1 MKKSQ
6 MKVWIQTRHLR
17 TLKCM
22 NKQVF
27 FCLFFLVCKNRYA
40 TACKDLLTVANS
52 STNTNTEPE
61 LNQLWNFD
69 EWKPTLS
76 SDTRWNPDG
85 GHDKKK
91 VTGGKTWREKFGVFP
106 QQSQS
111 KKKSSRLR
119 LSQPWTQI
127 RFSEHNYLSRS
138 STHTEQ
144 HILTLTNTTTC
155 LLCGRTVNMSD
166 RTEWR
171 APLTVPPL
179 LAFVVHHSDIAWG
192 DGAEEK
198 EKSRVS
204 LLTQCVCLS
213 LSVCLIFHP
222 KR

>member
-40 TACKDLLTVANS
+40 TACKDLLTVANP

-76 SDTRWNPDG
+76 SDTRWNPVG

-91 VTGGKTWREKFGVFP
+91 WLEEKHGGKSLGFFCSKVKVRRSPVVFVLVSREHRSDSLNTIIWAGAAH
-106 QQSQS
+106 
-111 KKKSSRLR
+111 
-119 LSQPWTQI
+119 TQ
-127 RFSEHNYLSRS
+127 S
-138 STHTEQ
+138 STSSPWQTQ
-144 HILTLTNTTTC
+144 PLVSSVDALLTC
-155 LLCGRTVNMSD
+155 LTGQNGELHL
-166 RTEWR
+166 
-171 APLTVPPL
+171 PFLP
-179 LAFVVHHSDIAWG
+179 F
-192 DGAEEK
+192 
-198 EKSRVS
+198 
-204 LLTQCVCLS
+204 
-213 LSVCLIFHP
+213 
-222 KR
+222 